1 MDREVMAVS
10 WVCMAAG
17 IPARRAHL
25 EHPRGAECDN
35 RAVGCSTNSRGQ
47 KVIIVLQP
55 QRR

>member
-25 EHPRGAECDN
+25 DPRGAECDN
-35 RAVGCSTNSRGQ
+35 RAVGCSTNSRG
-47 KVIIVLQP
+47 
-55 QRR
+55 